1 MRGKKGVLSKFR
13 REISPTLVNCDS
25 TKDISI
31 DHSTSNEL
39 KKIEVKMH
47 EYINQKMKIFEKK
60 FAVLLNER

>member
-31 DHSTSNEL
+31 DQSTSN
-39 KKIEVKMH
+39 
-47 EYINQKMKIFEKK
+47 
-60 FAVLLNER
+60 